1 MASSERSQVTQ
12 ILEAIGAGDAEAK
25 DRLLPVVYQEL
36 RRIAR
41 ARMAGERA
49 DHTLQPTALVH
60 EVYIRLLG
68 TENPRWENRAHF
80 YTAAAE
86 AMRRI
91 LIEQARRRA
100 RQKRGGDLRRVELG
114 SAVGSY
120 EPPSEELL
128 ALDEALTRLELLD
141 SEMSYVVKLRY
152 FAGLTIEETA
162 HALQTSERTVSRLW
176 RGARAWLHSELA
188 AASSRIA

>member
-1 MASSERSQVTQ
+1 MKSPGPSQVTQ
-12 ILEAIGAGDAEAK
+12 ILEAIGAGDTEAK

-60 EVYIRLLG
+60 EAYIRLLG

-91 LIEQARRRA
+91 LIERARRRA
-100 RQKRGGDLRRVELG
+100 RQKRGGDRRRVELN
-114 SAVGSY
+114 SSVGSY

-128 ALDEALTRLELLD
+128 ALDEALTRLESLD
-141 SEMSYVVKLRY
+141 SEMSHVVKLRY

-176 RGARAWLHSELA
+176 CGARAWLHSELA
-188 AASSRIA
+188 GPSSR

>member
-1 MASSERSQVTQ
+1 MASPEPSEVTQ

-25 DRLLPVVYQEL
+25 DRLFPVVYQEL

-60 EVYIRLLG
+60 EAYIRLLG
-68 TENPRWENRAHF
+68 TEKPRWENRAHF

-91 LIEQARRRA
+91 LVEWARRRA
-100 RQKRGGDLRRVELG
+100 RQKRGGGRRRVELD

-120 EPPSEELL
+120 QPTSAELL
-128 ALDEALTRLELLD
+128 ALDEALTRLESLD
-141 SEMSYVVKLRY
+141 SEMSNAVKLRY

-162 HALQTSERTVSRLW
+162 HALRSSERTVSRLW
-176 RGARAWLHSELA
+176 SGARAWLYSELA
-188 AASSRIA
+188 GASNR

>member
-1 MASSERSQVTQ
+1 MGSTEPGQVTQ

-49 DHTLQPTALVH
+49 EHTLQPTALVH
-60 EVYIRLLG
+60 EAYIRLLG
-68 TENPRWENRAHF
+68 TQNPRWESRAHF

-91 LIEQARRRA
+91 LIEWARRRA
-100 RQKRGGDLRRVELG
+100 RLKRGGDRRRVELD
-114 SAVGSY
+114 SSVGSY
-120 EPPSEELL
+120 QPTSEELL

-141 SEMSYVVKLRY
+141 CEMSQVVKLRY
-152 FAGLTIEETA
+152 FAGLSIEETA

-176 RGARAWLHSELA
+176 SGARAWLYSELA
-188 AASSRIA
+188 GASSR

>member
-1 MASSERSQVTQ
+1 MASPEPSQVTQ

-60 EVYIRLLG
+60 EAYIRLLG
-68 TENPRWENRAHF
+68 TENPHWENRAHF

-91 LIEQARRRA
+91 LIEWARRRA
-100 RQKRGGDLRRVELG
+100 RQKRGGDRRRVELD
-114 SAVGSY
+114 SSVGSY
-120 EPPSEELL
+120 QPTSEELL
-128 ALDEALTRLELLD
+128 ALDEALTRLESLD
-141 SEMSYVVKLRY
+141 AEMSHVVKLRY

-176 RGARAWLHSELA
+176 TGARAWLHSELA
-188 AASSRIA
+188 GASSR

>member
-1 MASSERSQVTQ
+1 MGSPEPSQVTQ
-12 ILEAIGAGDAEAK
+12 ILEAIGAGDPEAK

-60 EVYIRLLG
+60 EAYLRLLG
-68 TENPRWENRAHF
+68 TESPHWENRAHF

-91 LIEQARRRA
+91 LIERARRRQ
-100 RQKRGGDLRRVELG
+100 RQKRGGDRQRVELD
-114 SAVGSY
+114 SSVGRY

-128 ALDEALTRLELLD
+128 ALDEALTRLESLD
-141 SEMSYVVKLRY
+141 SEMSHVVKLRY

-176 RGARAWLHSELA
+176 SGARAWLHSELA
-188 AASSRIA
+188 RASGR